1 MMDLNQYLKDVSR
14 TIVQPPKVVVNPQLL
29 YGALGMFFHSA
40 NILDQVKKFIY
51 YKKPLDRDRI
61 IKSLMQIAEA
71 HRKLQ
76 YTSLEAHDQEL
87 LSQPIPI
94 DSNIFHAILGIAT
107 EAGEL
112 VEHLKFDGKP
122 MDKAGISDELGDSHW
137 YHGLLVMA
145 MDIDWNSV
153 FDANIKKLKARYP
166 EKFTEQDA
174 LLRDIANER
183 EVVEKALK
191 PKPITIKKKAAVRKK
206 KT

>member
-1 MMDLNQYLKDVSR
+1 MMDLDQYLKDVSR

-29 YGALGMFFHSA
+29 YGALGMFFHA
-40 NILDQVKKFIY
+40 ATILDQIKKFIY
-51 YKKPLDRDRI
+51 YKKPLERDTI
-61 IKSLMQIAEA
+61 VKSLIQIAEA

-94 DSNIFHAILGIAT
+94 DSNTFHAILGIAT

-112 VEHLKFDGKP
+112 VEHLRFDGKP

-145 MDIDWNSV
+145 MSIDWESV
-153 FDANIKKLKARYP
+153 FDANIQKLKARYP
-166 EKFTEQDA
+166 DKFTQQDA
-174 LLRDIANER
+174 IMRNIDNER

-191 PKPITIKKKAAVRKK
+191 PKARITKKKAVVRKK
-206 KT
+206 KS